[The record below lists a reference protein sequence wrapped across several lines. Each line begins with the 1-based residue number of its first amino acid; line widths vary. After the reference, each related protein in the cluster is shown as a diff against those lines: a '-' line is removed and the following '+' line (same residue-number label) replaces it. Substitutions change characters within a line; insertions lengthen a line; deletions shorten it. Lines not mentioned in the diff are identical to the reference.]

1 MHLLSW
7 GEERGMA
14 DIGGMLSWYVLHVH
28 HLCVC
33 VFLCI
38 SILFVNVRAQSQR
51 CPLPC
56 PFKKFCFILSF
67 LFFSRLSTSFCS
79 YLSSS
84 SLSLFPGLSFVLC
97 FFWTQCDWFTFY
109 ESTHFAFSFCLSLT
123 SFFACT
129 FDLPLCIRFYYLFI
143 FLSFLL
149 CFFFLQL
156 HLFFFCHF
164 QLFLPFPAYSL
175 FSNRV
180 ANFRFGSAR
189 PSQPIDMQFVAQL

>member
-1 MHLLSW
+1 MVCSPCP
-7 GEERGMA
+7 
-14 DIGGMLSWYVLHVH
+14 SS
-28 HLCVC
+28 LCVC

-84 SLSLFPGLSFVLC
+84 SLSLSLSFVLC

-129 FDLPLCIRFYYLFI
+129 FDLALCIRFYYLFI

-156 HLFFFCHF
+156 HLFFILAIFNSFCRFPHTPYF
-164 QLFLPFPAYSL
+164 QTELPTFALVLPPIAA
-175 FSNRV
+175 NRY
-180 ANFRFGSAR
+180 AICRTTINKITHHNR
-189 PSQPIDMQFVAQL
+189 

>member
-1 MHLLSW
+1 MFS
-7 GEERGMA
+7 MS
-14 DIGGMLSWYVLHVH
+14 IIS
-28 HLCVC
+28 LCVC

-84 SLSLFPGLSFVLC
+84 SLSLSLSFVLC

-109 ESTHFAFSFCLSLT
+109 ESTHFAFSFCLSLS

-149 CFFFLQL
+149 CFFFLTTSL
-156 HLFFFCHF
+156 VF
-164 QLFLPFPAYSL
+164 FLPLSTLFAFSRILLIFKQSCQLSL
-175 FSNRV
+175 WFC
-180 ANFRFGSAR
+180 R
-189 PSQPIDMQFVAQL
+189 PSEPIDMQFVAQL